1 MDRVGVCRWK
11 SRLLTA
17 LVLLL
22 ILAVAAF
29 VRFFRI
35 ERQSLWSDE
44 VYGIYLATGRGGQV
58 LALPAGQLL
67 DPPPQ
72 ILLNGAPSWPHVW
85 TGMSAVPQ
93 PPLYHIVLR
102 WWMDLLGQG
111 ELATR
116 GLSALFSL
124 AAVVIMFDTV
134 RRGAGN
140 GAGLLAAAVM
150 ALAVSQ
156 IDYSQE
162 ARSYTMIVLLGLIAI
177 QAMVRIQLHGASGA
191 RLTQLGLAVAASLL
205 THYFTSFA
213 IAGLVAFAVIRLRG
227 RDRVRVVAVI
237 FGAALA
243 AAAIWAPWLWR
254 QQQMIRMDP
263 ANTSW
268 QFDNNFSILR
278 VLGQAAAAPSLHLF
292 DDSTVPL
299 VVGMAVIVFALP
311 LIQARQNQRLLWWFW
326 SVGAVGGLAAW
337 DVLRH
342 TLLIDFA
349 RFSFLATP
357 GFCALAAAPLPSAG
371 WRRWIV
377 PWAVLAGVAVAAAAR
392 LPGAPAPHWPMA
404 PMRGDMREF
413 ARLIDRV
420 AAPREPLLFYEPTA
434 LTHLDYLCFEYN
446 TPLSHRPVMIL
457 TAPADA
463 DALRQLS
470 QFSQVLVIYGQAAM
484 SQPPQ
489 IVPGWRP
496 VQSWGVSQ
504 TGCAMRMIRSD
515 RGEPY
520 K

>member
-1 MDRVGVCRWK
+1 
-11 SRLLTA
+11 
-17 LVLLL
+17 
-22 ILAVAAF
+22 
-29 VRFFRI
+29 
-35 ERQSLWSDE
+35 
-44 VYGIYLATGRGGQV
+44 
-58 LALPAGQLL
+58 
-67 DPPPQ
+67 
-72 ILLNGAPSWPHVW
+72 
-85 TGMSAVPQ
+85 
-93 PPLYHIVLR
+93 
-102 WWMDLLGQG
+102 
-111 ELATR
+111 
-116 GLSALFSL
+116 
-124 AAVVIMFDTV
+124 
-134 RRGAGN
+134 
-140 GAGLLAAAVM
+140 
-150 ALAVSQ
+150 
-156 IDYSQE
+156 
-162 ARSYTMIVLLGLIAI
+162 
-177 QAMVRIQLHGASGA
+177 
-191 RLTQLGLAVAASLL
+191 
-205 THYFTSFA
+205 
-213 IAGLVAFAVIRLRG
+213 
-227 RDRVRVVAVI
+227 VI

-292 DDSTVPL
+292 DDSSVPL

-342 TLLIDFA
+342 TMLIDFA

-434 LTHLDYLCFEYN
+434 LTHLDYLYFEYN
-446 TPLSHRPVMIL
+446 APLSHRPVMIL

-496 VQSWGVSQ
+496 AQSWGVSQ
-504 TGCAMRMIRSD
+504 TGCAMRMVRSD